1 MKQLLFLQLILI
13 FNSCNNDTSSHS
25 LNRNKEGNLIEY
37 LNKDRTTE
45 VEQSKAE
52 IIRHITYKNGQPIGK
67 IIETDLPQQS
77 RYEFQ
82 LISGPYQENTSRPK
96 DSYTG
101 VKLFLEYPD
110 STKINNWIYFDSNGE
125 IDFEKLFLTA
135 YDEVS
140 IDKRF
145 DKAFFLK
152 TQNGQLYDTI
162 FKQLYQNP
170 YKYQE
175 MVPQIIEACQK
186 FKSDRNLYW
195 AMVCDLT
202 KQRLLKL

>member
-13 FNSCNNDTSSHS
+13 LNSCKNDSSNHS
-25 LNRNKEGNLIEY
+25 LNGYKDGILIEY

-45 VEQSKAE
+45 VKPSKAD
-52 IIRHITYKNGQPIGK
+52 IIRHVTYKNGQPIGK

-82 LISGPYQENTSRPK
+82 LVSGPYQENTSRPK
-96 DSYTG
+96 DTYTG

-135 YDEVS
+135 YDEIS
-140 IDKRF
+140 TDKRF
-145 DKAFFLK
+145 DKAYFLK
-152 TQNGQLYDTI
+152 TQNGLLYDTI
-162 FKQLYQNP
+162 FKQLHQNSD
-170 YKYQE
+170 KYQE
-175 MVPQIIEACQK
+175 VVPVIIEACQK
-186 FKSDRNLYW
+186 FKSDPILYW
-195 AMVCDLT
+195 SLICDLT
-202 KQRLLKL
+202 KQQLLKL